1 MTRFACKPPET
12 SCLLSNLFTELR
24 PVCGR
29 CEGDNVVL
37 CGLTYEGEEQ
47 TVVLRDYGFDYSG
60 RRETVER
67 IRKRRCINGNPEN
80 YQRKAN
86 GNESPLHV
94 LPVASKLI
102 DYTLDPTDNTK
113 HFPKKVRFT
122 IVNRIQDHVLSIYEK
137 LLAANEIYPIQNEED
152 KVRRLS
158 LQRDAL
164 TACKMLLF
172 FIELSKK
179 RGYIDTGTFDYW
191 TKITLDVKFM
201 AAAWYKAEQ
210 APAEEAEKAEAPV
223 AEPPTQT
230 EG

>member
-12 SCLLSNLFTELR
+12 SCLLSNLFIELR

-102 DYTLDPTDNTK
+102 DYTLDLTDNTK

-210 APAEEAEKAEAPV
+210 APAEEAEKAEALV

>member
-12 SCLLSNLFTELR
+12 SCLLSNLFIELR

-67 IRKRRCINGNPEN
+67 IRKRRCIN
-80 YQRKAN
+80 
-86 GNESPLHV
+86 
-94 LPVASKLI
+94 
-102 DYTLDPTDNTK
+102 
-113 HFPKKVRFT
+113 
-122 IVNRIQDHVLSIYEK
+122 LSIYEK